1 MNTISIQNVSKS
13 FGQHKVL
20 DNINLNCEKGF
31 IYGIVGHNGS
41 GKTV

>member
-1 MNTISIQNVSKS
+1 MNTNTISIQNASKS

-31 IYGIVGHNGS
+31 KFI
-41 GKTV
+41 

>member
-20 DNINLNCEKGF
+20 NNINLRVYAGL
-31 IYGIVGHNGS
+31 
-41 GKTV
+41 